1 MKNKGE
7 KRFYQNFY
15 LNLRDYFFQFDVKI
29 INELL
34 MLLQLKK
41 GSIKWSEKN
50 RIKVGL
56 STANPPHIHWTR
68 FSPIYGIAE
77 NKLVIT
83 VAPQKD
89 ICPHGKT

>member
-1 MKNKGE
+1 LSKFLFNPRGLLLPVWCKNNKCTIE
-7 KRFYQNFY
+7 TPA
-15 LNLRDYFFQFDVKI
+15 I
-29 INELL
+29 
-34 MLLQLKK
+34 KK

-56 STANPPHIHWTR
+56 STAKPPHIHWTR

-83 VAPQKD
+83 VAPQND
-89 ICPHGKT
+89 ICPHGST

>member
-15 LNLRDYFFQFDVKI
+15 LNLRGYFFQFDVKI

-41 GSIKWSEKN
+41 A
-50 RIKVGL
+50 V
-56 STANPPHIHWTR
+56 
-68 FSPIYGIAE
+68 
-77 NKLVIT
+77 
-83 VAPQKD
+83 
-89 ICPHGKT
+89 